1 LNSSIKNF
9 HFVLSKQTLQF
20 WLVDMLQI

>member
-9 HFVLSKQTLQF
+9 HFVMSKQTLQF
-20 WLVDMLQI
+20 WLADMLQI